1 MMLDGPFFIYH
12 LITLQIS
19 GMMHNNTEATKNHP
33 GSGGLHMH
41 MTRSGM
47 HDEVLLFLLYYG
59 Q

>member
-1 MMLDGPFFIYH
+1 MLDGPFFMYH

-41 MTRSGM
+41 TQWYAR
-47 HDEVLLFLLYYG
+47 
-59 Q
+59 